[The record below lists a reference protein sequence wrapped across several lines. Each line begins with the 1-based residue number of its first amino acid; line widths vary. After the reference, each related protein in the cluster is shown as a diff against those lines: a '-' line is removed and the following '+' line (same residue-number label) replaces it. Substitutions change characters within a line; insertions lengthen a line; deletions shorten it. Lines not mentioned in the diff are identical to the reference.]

1 MSRVETKPQFLQAIA
16 PFTGHGLDEYF
27 PVEPPLVYTV
37 PEGAQAQCVYF
48 RGGNSSDHL
57 ICVVLVRDGRPMR
70 LFPIGA
76 RQAIH
81 VPLRV
86 TEDLMSA
93 TTIEIHLSAPEAV
106 TGTVVIDVGIIEL

>member
-1 MSRVETKPQFLQAIA
+1 VDATPRFLQTITT
-16 PFTGHGLDEYF
+16 FSGVGLDDYN
-27 PVEPPLVYTV
+27 PLEPPLTYTV
-37 PEGAQAQCVYF
+37 PPDAQTQCVYF
-48 RGGNSSDHL
+48 RGGNSSDEL

-86 TEDLMSA
+86 TEDLLSD
-93 TTIEIHLSAPEAV
+93 TTIEVQLAAPPGSR
-106 TGTVVIDVGIIEL
+106 GTVVIDVGLLEL